1 MEQGLRG
8 RHGTETDMGQEKGP
22 GTGFRLGEG
31 RSGMGW
37 GHRSSVGD
45 NEELLCE
52 ALDKG
57 PGKRATWKAHPRGCA
72 VSARGAA

>member
-1 MEQGLRG
+1 MGRRRTWDKRRDQVQGSG
-8 RHGTETDMGQEKGP
+8 WVKAGQGWA
-22 GTGFRLGEG
+22 GATGQVL
-31 RSGMGW
+31 
-37 GHRSSVGD
+37 VTGD